1 VPIVR
6 LGKTNRTPLRG
17 ILPFLV
23 KAFMDPPNPLG
34 GFFFWPVLMAVVK
47 ISSLTNLIPCMERFG
62 TGTQHVNLAAN
73 PRLDEE
79 QFVQQGIVQ
88 KIL

>member
-1 VPIVR
+1 
-6 LGKTNRTPLRG
+6 
-17 ILPFLV
+17 
-23 KAFMDPPNPLG
+23 
-34 GFFFWPVLMAVVK
+34 
-47 ISSLTNLIPCMERFG
+47 MERFG
-62 TGTQHVNLAAN
+62 TGTQHVNVAAN